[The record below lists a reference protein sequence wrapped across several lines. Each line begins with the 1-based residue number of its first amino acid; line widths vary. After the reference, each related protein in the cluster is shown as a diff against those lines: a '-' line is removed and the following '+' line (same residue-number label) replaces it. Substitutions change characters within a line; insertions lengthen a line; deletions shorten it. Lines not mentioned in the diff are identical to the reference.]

1 MFRKHKIRVLF
12 AISNLTYGGIQTQ
25 AITLAKGLQNKGAKV
40 YFIWATKAEKEF
52 IDKELL
58 ENDFQ
63 IIDGRFIEDKSLQK
77 YSWRLHRY
85 LPLIRAVLLL
95 RFYRINYVLPYQ
107 NDLSYFFGSIHKYS
121 GAKKTIFHIRN
132 TVIETKPK
140 QKWQLKQA
148 LLNKPVIIANSN
160 HARLKFKQIYGEF
173 YDLDIHTIHNG
184 IEVRSIDENINWKEY
199 FGVGSVEFV
208 VSVIANFFKEKDF
221 ITVFKAWKSFID
233 KTNSNAMLLIA
244 GDEGIKGMS
253 SYYLN
258 QVEELGLKDSVRFL
272 GRTPY
277 NIELLSITSCNIL
290 STHNEGLPN
299 SVIETLAIGVPFLG
313 TDVAGIKEVVGDAYP
328 IPLFQI
334 GDYKGLAEN
343 LIKIFNKEYNLQQIR
358 DYSLKRYEHFK
369 VEKLIDNYCRIL
381 EI

>member
-1 MFRKHKIRVLF
+1 M
-12 AISNLTYGGIQTQ
+12 
-25 AITLAKGLQNKGAKV
+25 
-40 YFIWATKAEKEF
+40 
-52 IDKELL
+52 
-58 ENDFQ
+58 
-63 IIDGRFIEDKSLQK
+63 
-77 YSWRLHRY
+77 
-85 LPLIRAVLLL
+85 
-95 RFYRINYVLPYQ
+95 
-107 NDLSYFFGSIHKYS
+107 
-121 GAKKTIFHIRN
+121 
-132 TVIETKPK
+132 
-140 QKWQLKQA
+140 
-148 LLNKPVIIANSN
+148 
-160 HARLKFKQIYGEF
+160 
-173 YDLDIHTIHNG
+173 
-184 IEVRSIDENINWKEY
+184 
-199 FGVGSVEFV
+199 
-208 VSVIANFFKEKDF
+208 
-221 ITVFKAWKSFID
+221 
-233 KTNSNAMLLIA
+233 
-244 GDEGIKGMS
+244 
-253 SYYLN
+253 
-258 QVEELGLKDSVRFL
+258 GLKDSVRFL

>member
-1 MFRKHKIRVLF
+1 
-12 AISNLTYGGIQTQ
+12 
-25 AITLAKGLQNKGAKV
+25 
-40 YFIWATKAEKEF
+40 
-52 IDKELL
+52 
-58 ENDFQ
+58 
-63 IIDGRFIEDKSLQK
+63 
-77 YSWRLHRY
+77 
-85 LPLIRAVLLL
+85 
-95 RFYRINYVLPYQ
+95 
-107 NDLSYFFGSIHKYS
+107 
-121 GAKKTIFHIRN
+121 
-132 TVIETKPK
+132 
-140 QKWQLKQA
+140 
-148 LLNKPVIIANSN
+148 
-160 HARLKFKQIYGEF
+160 
-173 YDLDIHTIHNG
+173 
-184 IEVRSIDENINWKEY
+184 
-199 FGVGSVEFV
+199 
-208 VSVIANFFKEKDF
+208 
-221 ITVFKAWKSFID
+221 
-233 KTNSNAMLLIA
+233 MLLIA

>member
-1 MFRKHKIRVLF
+1 
-12 AISNLTYGGIQTQ
+12 
-25 AITLAKGLQNKGAKV
+25 
-40 YFIWATKAEKEF
+40 
-52 IDKELL
+52 
-58 ENDFQ
+58 
-63 IIDGRFIEDKSLQK
+63 
-77 YSWRLHRY
+77 
-85 LPLIRAVLLL
+85 
-95 RFYRINYVLPYQ
+95 
-107 NDLSYFFGSIHKYS
+107 
-121 GAKKTIFHIRN
+121 
-132 TVIETKPK
+132 
-140 QKWQLKQA
+140 
-148 LLNKPVIIANSN
+148 
-160 HARLKFKQIYGEF
+160 LKFKQIYGEF